1 MKFVYGL
8 LDTDQQ
14 QVSVSGILT
23 DGETGDPLPGGA
35 VHLLGTNEAVAT
47 AIDGTFSLSDAEFE
61 ENLVFRYVGYRT
73 INVLV
78 ADLPAVW
85 EADGI
90 LRSQFE

>member
-1 MKFVYGL
+1 MKFDYGF

-14 QVSVSGILT
+14 RVSLSGILT

-35 VHLLGTNEAVAT
+35 VHLLGTTEGAST
-47 AIDGTFSLSDAEFE
+47 AIDGTFSLSEAEFK
-61 ENLVFRYVGYRT
+61 ENLVFRFVGYRT
-73 INVLV
+73 ISVLV